1 MSNHLPRE
9 GREQRLLS
17 RVRAILKGGGRCLLP
32 VVALGRAQ
40 VPVPAPPALDASCKL
55 CACIRADP
63 PKYRPLSAG
72 VISRVRFSVG
82 HQPDVQPQELLLI
95 LEDHWRRN
103 KDMQGVPIYQA
114 SGLATKALSV
124 YQAYIEMMND
134 DIRTAFDQ
142 A

>member
-1 MSNHLPRE
+1 M
-9 GREQRLLS
+9 
-17 RVRAILKGGGRCLLP
+17 V
-32 VVALGRAQ
+32 
-40 VPVPAPPALDASCKL
+40 
-55 CACIRADP
+55 
-63 PKYRPLSAG
+63 
-72 VISRVRFSVG
+72 
-82 HQPDVQPQELLLI
+82 QELLLI

-142 A
+142 VWPILSTHILSYSAPLSCRPFHLGIHSMPGSLNSDEVSIVAFELITGSFTRPLSDRHGTKLAHR

>member
-1 MSNHLPRE
+1 M
-9 GREQRLLS
+9 
-17 RVRAILKGGGRCLLP
+17 RV
-32 VVALGRAQ
+32 
-40 VPVPAPPALDASCKL
+40 
-55 CACIRADP
+55 
-63 PKYRPLSAG
+63 
-72 VISRVRFSVG
+72 
-82 HQPDVQPQELLLI
+82 QELLLI

-142 A
+142 VILLRLVLGGACVVLHW